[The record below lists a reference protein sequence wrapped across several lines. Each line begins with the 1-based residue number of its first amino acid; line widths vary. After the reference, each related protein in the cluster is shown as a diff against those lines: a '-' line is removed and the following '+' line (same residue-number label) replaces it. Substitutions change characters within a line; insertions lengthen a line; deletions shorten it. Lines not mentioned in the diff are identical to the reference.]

1 MSQDKAFW
9 DRIARKYAQDP
20 IADQASYEHKLEKT
34 REHFTPDSRVLE
46 YGCGTGSTAILH
58 APYVGELIATDL
70 SDAMIEIARER
81 AAEAG
86 VNNVHFAACDV
97 ADLDEPDASFDAVL
111 ALNVLHLVPDRQA
124 AMRLSHDLLKPEG
137 VFVTSTACLGD
148 GMAFLGLI
156 KPIMRL
162 FRAWPD
168 FQIFKERRLVDELE
182 RTGFDIE
189 YRYRPAKSPVVFLI
203 ARKRQ
208 P

>member
-58 APYVGELIATDL
+58 APYVREIVATDL
-70 SDAMIEIARER
+70 SDEMIRIGKER

-86 VNNVHFAACDV
+86 VGNVHFTACDV
-97 ADLDEPDASFDAVL
+97 ADLAEPDGSFDVVL

-124 AMRLSHDLLKPEG
+124 AMRISHDLLKPGG
-137 VFVTSTACLGD
+137 VFITSTACLGD
-148 GMAFLGLI
+148 TMAFIGLI
-156 KPIMRL
+156 KPVMRL
-162 FRAWPD
+162 FKAWPD
-168 FQIFKERRLVDELE
+168 FQIFKEARLVEELQDC
-182 RTGFDIE
+182 GFETD
-189 YRYRPAKSPVVFLI
+189 YRFRPAKSPVAFLI
-203 ARKRQ
+203 SRKRDA
-208 P
+208 